1 MRTMLRMQGNRIREV
16 ETSSIE
22 EHERTNAFREQTQ
35 ESNGRLVRVVREVMD
50 RTKSM
55 LTECG
60 VLIEEVIQVN
70 LAEES
75 QGNVALNESD
85 IEPEE
90 GQAEPEGEVE
100 SASSVMN

>member
-1 MRTMLRMQGNRIREV
+1 MVMLRMQGDKIREF
-16 ETSSIE
+16 EASILE
-22 EHERTNAFREQTQ
+22 EQQRTNAFREQTQ
-35 ESNGRLVRVVREVMD
+35 EINGRLVRVVREVMD

-85 IEPEE
+85 IEPEK
-90 GQAEPEGEVE
+90 GQVAPEREVE
-100 SASSVMN
+100 SADSVMN